1 MDSSMDWLKENTIIH
16 CVNNQKLVCHPLSS
30 KWWGIRV
37 VGLDSPGQT
46 VAQRCP
52 GTVNRQ
58 KGHMVP
64 FLSCSRISQQVKKSY
79 FKSNYAYFLD
89 CKTDQSSSYYGLQW
103 SVIFVETIFELF
115 QNDIPE
121 KTNADHW
128 FQKLIQHSLPIFY
141 SQKSS
146 APSFLSLALPL
157 FCMPSSCSCYLPSRS
172 WCILS
177 RVSQWANTC
186 LPYSCCEG
194 PLCIY
199 KALLLGVSPF
209 DYLHYHLA
217 LSLFKPTVGFSGT
230 TDGTLGKALGFL
242 FNHFSNRGLRNA
254 RQSTHTHSE

>member
-1 MDSSMDWLKENTIIH
+1 MMRDP
-16 CVNNQKLVCHPLSS
+16 CGQ
-30 KWWGIRV
+30 
-37 VGLDSPGQT
+37 VGQSWSDCRSE
-46 VAQRCP
+46 
-52 GTVNRQ
+52 
-58 KGHMVP
+58 M
-64 FLSCSRISQQVKKSY
+64 SR
-79 FKSNYAYFLD
+79 D
-89 CKTDQSSSYYGLQW
+89 CKQTERSYGAI
-103 SVIFVETIFELF
+103 SVMFQDKSASQKILF
-115 QNDIPE
+115 QIELCLFSWLQNRSVQFILRLAVVCDLCRNHFRIIS
-121 KTNADHW
+121 KFLGKLMLIHW